1 MDSLVH
7 RFSSNKCPTTTH
19 RQSTATNI
27 ETETTRPRSAAAAL
41 SSNTIPARRK
51 RSSAIETGSLSHHRR
66 RRRLGE
72 ATTAN
77 LWLGRDGDDRGEQ
90 FWRGGRAGAFTSSGG
105 SHVPSLSLTDVPRV
119 EWDPRRVSEFLSPAL
134 AVFLGVSCGGCVEGD
149 MSSAVGEDLPGSK
162 DMGLDQKSEKAEQ
175 NGILTVREGEREGK
189 SEHGRPGGEGEGLDR
204 QMSEISRYATEEEEE
219 EEEEEDGKGAKG
231 LDLGPQVSIKDQLE
245 KDKVLA
251 SIPFLVTFKPI
262 AFVSVSSM
270 SLKFGFPVL
279 HDRTEYLEPEVT
291 ILCLSI
297 ISPGRADIVLPL
309 PTVPNSKGVW
319 FTLKEGSPYKLKFS
333 FSVSNNI
340 VSGLRYINTVWKTGV
355 KC

>member
-1 MDSLVH
+1 
-7 RFSSNKCPTTTH
+7 
-19 RQSTATNI
+19 
-27 ETETTRPRSAAAAL
+27 
-41 SSNTIPARRK
+41 
-51 RSSAIETGSLSHHRR
+51 
-66 RRRLGE
+66 
-72 ATTAN
+72 
-77 LWLGRDGDDRGEQ
+77 
-90 FWRGGRAGAFTSSGG
+90 
-105 SHVPSLSLTDVPRV
+105 
-119 EWDPRRVSEFLSPAL
+119 VSEFLSPAL

-162 DMGLDQKSEKAEQ
+162 DMGLDQKSENAEQ

-219 EEEEEDGKGAKG
+219 EEEEDEEEDGKGAKG

-262 AFVSVSSM
+262 AFVSVLVSIHFPSRGLVVFVKLLAFVM

-279 HDRTEYLEPEVT
+279 HYRTEYLEPEVT